1 MRNREDYAEKV
12 YAATQF
18 IESRLTEPIELED
31 VSRHVSVSKFYFS
44 RIFQAAM
51 GETVFDYIRKR
62 RLYEIAR
69 QLVATPKPIVELAL
83 EYQYDSQ
90 QSMSKAFSRHYG
102 ISPGRYRR
110 EGVDRFF
117 LERTRITL
125 RDMRALANDLV
136 LPMTTLELPALRIV
150 GLRQRMPITEP
161 GPVEE
166 ARREFRHVAPI
177 MEPHRRHRGF
187 FEVTIMSAEEMS
199 SFSGNARF
207 DGLIG
212 FSLKRD
218 APALVTGTRA
228 TPGAGELAELVIPA
242 GRYLSF
248 HYTGD
253 NAIGTLSNL
262 YRHIFS
268 TGLLRRRERL
278 AEGSFFHYYPS
289 GQVPGRRERTS
300 IRFFLPIAEDT

>member
-12 YAATQF
+12 YAATEF
-18 IESRLTEPIELED
+18 IESRLTQPIELED

-44 RIFQAAM
+44 RIFQAAI

-62 RLYEIAR
+62 RLHEIAR
-69 QLVATPKPIVELAL
+69 QLVATSKPIVELAL

-102 ISPGRYRR
+102 ISPGRYRKN
-110 EGVDRFF
+110 GVDRFF
-117 LERTRITL
+117 LERTRITR
-125 RDMRALANDLV
+125 RDIRVLAEDLV
-136 LPMTTLELPALRIV
+136 LPMTTVELPALRIV
-150 GLRQRMPITEP
+150 GLRQHMPITEP
-161 GPVEE
+161 GPVEA
-166 ARREFRHVAPI
+166 ARGEFRQRAPNL
-177 MEPHRRHRGF
+177 EPHRRHRGF

-199 SFSGNARF
+199 TFTENAWF

-212 FSLKRD
+212 FSLKSD
-218 APALVTGTRA
+218 APALAGRARVTPA
-228 TPGAGELAELVIPA
+228 AGELTELAVPA

-248 HYTGD
+248 HYTGN
-253 NAIGTLSNL
+253 NAIGTLSKL

-268 TGLLRRRERL
+268 TGLLRRRESL

-289 GQVPGRRERTS
+289 GQAPGRRERTS
-300 IRFFLPIAEDT
+300 IRFFLPLAEDT